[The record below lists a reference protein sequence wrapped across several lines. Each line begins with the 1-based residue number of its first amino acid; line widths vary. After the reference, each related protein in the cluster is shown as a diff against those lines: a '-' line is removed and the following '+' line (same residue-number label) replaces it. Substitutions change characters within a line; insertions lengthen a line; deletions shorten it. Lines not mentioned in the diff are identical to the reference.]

1 MENTIMFDMTINNDD
16 IINTNSDNKIN
27 NDDLNI
33 TANKDTYIYIN
44 KLMKRD
50 WKWCFDHLSDYDDEY
65 ILDKD

>member
-1 MENTIMFDMTINNDD
+1 MFDMTINNDD

-44 KLMKRD
+44 KLMKSD

>member
-1 MENTIMFDMTINNDD
+1 MFDMTINNDD

-27 NDDLNI
+27 NNDDLNI
-33 TANKDTYIYIN
+33 TVNKDTYNSIN
-44 KLMKRD
+44 KLMKSD